1 VKHVYAA
8 LLGAAASLIGSYS
21 ISFFGACMGW
31 FYFSDGIW
39 PAKASLVPAV
49 LAATAFSLL
58 GPRFRSSRLA
68 ALLGAFFTVAIAGS
82 VGAVAVESANRGISR
97 VNVSGY
103 LGWCWAYA
111 IMFLPLSYPLTRLLQ
126 RLIQRL
132 ANATGSG

>member
-21 ISFFGACMGW
+21 LSFFGTCMGW

-39 PAKASLVPAV
+39 PAKASLVPAI
-49 LAATAFSLL
+49 LAAMAFSLL
-58 GPRFRSSRLA
+58 GPRFRCSRLA
-68 ALLGAFFTVAIAGS
+68 ALLVAFFTVALAGS

-103 LGWCWAYA
+103 LVWCWAYA
-111 IMFLPLSYPLTRLLQ
+111 VIFLPLSYPLS

-132 ANATGSG
+132 SNATGNG